1 MADAHQWVHRVE
13 SSPATPLMV
22 KRYQYEQLTKAII
35 EIQSVISHMDGGDGE
50 GEALVPEAIGVADYK
65 VYQAQSGVA
74 VFDYVRA
81 IA

>member
-1 MADAHQWVHRVE
+1 MSAHQWTYRVE
-13 SSPATPLMV
+13 QTPPTPALV
-22 KRYQYEQLTKAII
+22 KRHQYLQFANAIA
-35 EIQSVISHMDGGDGE
+35 EIQATISNMDGGDGA
-50 GEALVPEAIGVADYK
+50 GEELVPEAIGVEDYK